1 MSKNTAHRPSQ
12 SNQQYVKNSRGEKV
26 LNTAYQGN
34 NTKVNNSDIT
44 SLKNDFNNEDSNTTE
59 DYSEVLDNALSP
71 ELPREQ
77 IVGWKIYNRSIE
89 EYAQE
94 SLEDYLEENPD
105 STLEYALDYIEIGE
119 IAENSVE
126 GELIYYSDQAQ
137 YFENSSDEKIDT
149 ILDRMHYFAPNIR
162 NAVGTDS
169 TKLALEFV
177 AQDFYRDKY
186 LQEQYGEDAYNLT
199 DSEQD
204 EADYDVEE
212 YLEEK
217 SESMEIKNVIKMAYY
232 DEEPYPVDGSQQEK
246 EDFEQWK
253 IEAEQFNDYV
263 YNVYSYKED
272 TGFYNDKN
280 NNFENLNLK
289 YELSKAAQY
298 SYQDDAYN
306 VVEDYFD
313 RIRKQL

>member
-94 SLEDYLEENPD
+94 SLEYYLEENPD

-232 DEEPYPVDGSQQEK
+232 DEEHYPVDGSQQEK

-272 TGFYNDKN
+272 TGIYNDKN